1 VAGKTA
7 LSFAVSA
14 VRDLEE
20 VLSYYSE
27 QGVPDVGERFIARV
41 VSQIEKLSDHPDMGR
56 VVPEFSVEHLR
67 ELIRPPF
74 RIVYRRDKN
83 KVQIVRVW
91 RSERILRLP

>member
-1 VAGKTA
+1 MAGKTP
-7 LSFAVSA
+7 LSFAASA
-14 VRDLEE
+14 GRDLED

-27 QGVPDVGERFIARV
+27 QGVPDVGERLTARI

-56 VVPEFSVEHLR
+56 VVPEFGVEHLR
-67 ELIRPPF
+67 ELMRPPF